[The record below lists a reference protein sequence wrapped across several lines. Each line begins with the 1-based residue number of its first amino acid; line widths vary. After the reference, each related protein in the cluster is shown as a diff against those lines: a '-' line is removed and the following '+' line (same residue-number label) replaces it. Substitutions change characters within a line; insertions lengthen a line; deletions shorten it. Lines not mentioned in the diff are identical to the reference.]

1 MKLRSAGL
9 GAAVLTARAPGM
21 AAVRTTIVY
30 GWPFIFVA
38 AALLGGVLV
47 ALVVCVVYFGIGINL
62 LQFQV
67 DLRYFNEIAV
77 FALAVLAAMFGIP
90 ALTALGT
97 STRGGKPA
105 G

>member
-1 MKLRSAGL
+1 
-9 GAAVLTARAPGM
+9 
-21 AAVRTTIVY
+21 
-30 GWPFIFVA
+30 
-38 AALLGGVLV
+38 
-47 ALVVCVVYFGIGINL
+47 VCVVYFGIGINL